1 MYKIVYD
8 IDDGRRNSTE
18 YRNAATYAGAQ
29 LAIKE
34 LISRS
39 DVTDIYLCRQ
49 VNYINA
55 CVERRK
61 I

>member
-8 IDDGRRNSTE
+8 IDDGRRNYTE
-18 YRNAATYAGAQ
+18 YRNAATYAEAQ
-29 LAIKE
+29 LAIKD

-39 DVTDIYLCRQ
+39 DVTDIYLCKQ

-55 CVERRK
+55 YVERQK
-61 I
+61 L